1 MIRIVIILCTVVYAG
16 SLVYAHNLGY
26 QSAEFKY
33 LEMQDNQFKE
43 YTVKLKENEN
53 KIAKYWSEKYDKELA
68 EIEIETKTVY
78 ITKEIK
84 VEADE
89 IELGDCHTVNDDVV
103 RLLNQ
108 ATSIIRHDTAT
119 TNVTTY

>member
-1 MIRIVIILCTVVYAG
+1 MVYAC

-26 QSAEFKY
+26 QSAEFKH

-43 YTVKLKENEN
+43 YKVKLKENEN

-108 ATSIIRHDTAT
+108 ATSIIRHDTTA
-119 TNVTTY
+119 TNVTTD